1 MAEQFKILETG
12 NFYFPITDKGKEFIV
27 ESTID
32 VVINKEDKKII
43 DFCLNDKE
51 VLDFRMLSR
60 SIWNSLQ
67 KSDFKNDTDC
77 WIVPIR
83 LNLLKDKYICIVD
96 ILRKI
101 NSKKQKIKKSN
112 L

>member
-1 MAEQFKILETG
+1 M
-12 NFYFPITDKGKEFIV
+12 
-27 ESTID
+27 
-32 VVINKEDKKII
+32 
-43 DFCLNDKE
+43 
-51 VLDFRMLSR
+51 LDFRTLSR

-83 LNLLKDKYICIVD
+83 LNLLKHEYICTID
-96 ILRKI
+96 ILRKVS
-101 NSKKQKIKKSN
+101 SKKQKIKKNN